1 MKDRDR
7 CRVAAL
13 LPRVQPFI
21 LSGYSGQPTR
31 GTVTIHEFRREQ
43 RARRAFAVL
52 GKWWGVA
59 LLCVFIPVA
68 HFVLV
73 PSFLAYGLWEFFQR
87 IGTSGS
93 TSKTGVV
100 WGGGGGVSLVQLGPA
115 LALLETRFI
124 TIRTNGGAK
133 NCFPVSAGVFLGRR

>member
-1 MKDRDR
+1 MGEEPQRPVRAADDERRLAATVKDRDR

-73 PSFLAYGLWEFFQR
+73 PSFLAHGLWEAA
-87 IGTSGS
+87 IGAEVGLRS
-93 TSKTGVV
+93 V
-100 WGGGGGVSLVQLGPA
+100 GPA
-115 LALLETRFI
+115 
-124 TIRTNGGAK
+124 
-133 NCFPVSAGVFLGRR
+133 